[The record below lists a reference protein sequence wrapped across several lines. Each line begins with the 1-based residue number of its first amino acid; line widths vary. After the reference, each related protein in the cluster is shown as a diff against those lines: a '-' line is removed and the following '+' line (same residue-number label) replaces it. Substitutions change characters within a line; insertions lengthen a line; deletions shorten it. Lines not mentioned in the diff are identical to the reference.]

1 MSEAN
6 EATPVEASGNKAEQT
21 IVGTVVESPMDKTA
35 VVAIEK
41 TAVHKLYRRRYKRT
55 SKLYAH
61 DPGNETR
68 AGDRVLVVASRP
80 ISKMKRWRVKE
91 ILQRAEEV

>member
-1 MSEAN
+1 MSGSN
-6 EATPVEASGNKAEQT
+6 ETSGKRIEQT
-21 IVGTVVESPMDKTA
+21 MIGTVLDSPMDKTA

-41 TAVHKLYRRRYKRT
+41 TAEHRVYQRRFKRT

-61 DPGNETR
+61 DPDNATR
-68 AGDRVLVVASRP
+68 AGDRVLLVASRP
-80 ISKMKRWRVKE
+80 LSKTKRWRVKQ

>member
-1 MSEAN
+1 MTQQN
-6 EATPVEASGNKAEQT
+6 GNSDKRAEQT
-21 IVGTVVESPMDKTA
+21 KIGVVVDSPMDQTA
-35 VVAIEK
+35 VVAVEK
-41 TAVHKLYRRRYKRT
+41 IVLHRLYRRRFKRT

-80 ISKMKRWRVKE
+80 
-91 ILQRAEEV
+91 

>member
-1 MSEAN
+1 MMQEN
-6 EATPVEASGNKAEQT
+6 GTSGKRVEQT
-21 IVGTVVESPMDKTA
+21 RIGVVVDSPMDQTA
-35 VVAIEK
+35 VVAVEK
-41 TAVHKLYRRRYKRT
+41 TVLHRLYRRRFKRT

-80 ISKMKRWRVKE
+80 LSKTKRWRVKE
-91 ILQRAEEV
+91 ILQRTEGV

>member
-1 MSEAN
+1 MSE
-6 EATPVEASGNKAEQT
+6 EMSDSTATNDRNVGQT
-21 IVGTVVESPMDKTA
+21 MVGTVLESSMDKTA

-41 TAVHKLYRRRYKRT
+41 TAMHRLYRRRYKRT

-80 ISKMKRWRVKE
+80 LSKTKRWRVKE
-91 ILQRAEEV
+91 ILQRGEEV

>member
-1 MSEAN
+1 MSESS
-6 EATPVEASGNKAEQT
+6 ETSTKRVEQT
-21 IVGTVVESPMDKTA
+21 MVGTVLESPMDKTA

-41 TAVHKLYRRRYKRT
+41 TAMHQLYRRRFKRT

-68 AGDRVLVVASRP
+68 AGDRVLLVASRP
-80 ISKMKRWRVKE
+80 LSKTKRWRVKQ

>member
-1 MSEAN
+1 MTEGNGTSDKK
-6 EATPVEASGNKAEQT
+6 VEQSMIG
-21 IVGTVVESPMDKTA
+21 VVLESPMDKTA

-41 TAVHKLYRRRYKRT
+41 TAVHRLYRRRFKRT

-61 DPGNETR
+61 DPANETR

-80 ISKMKRWRVKE
+80 LSKTKRWRVKE